1 MHASLRTR
9 EYRTHH
15 YLGACGLMRGR
26 DEYCPHCDNHFVL
39 EAKTPKASL
48 QVEGEDAR
56 IDSRYVAVS
65 CSAETLLRLRRML
78 KDERMRSEELRTIF
92 DVKEAPNKL
101 G

>member
-1 MHASLRTR
+1 MVAL
-9 EYRTHH
+9 
-15 YLGACGLMRGR
+15 GLMRGS

-56 IDSRYVAVS
+56 IDSRYVTVS
-65 CSAETLLRLRRML
+65 GGTRASLTSSRML
-78 KDERMRSEELRTIF
+78 KDERMRTEELRTIF